1 MNNYKKKNEKFLII
15 LKGIAIGAANKVPGI
30 SGGLVAFVLGI
41 YEKFIHSLQSFN
53 FEGLKLIKQGKFKL
67 FFKHVNGQF
76 LGLLLFGMIVSYFS
90 VSRIL
95 DYLIYNYEIYVWS
108 LFFGLIIG
116 SLLYIYRRAESFKLE
131 TFIWTLLGFI
141 FGLSLSIITPAA
153 QNENLFFVFI
163 CGIVSV
169 VGMTLPGLSGSF
181 ILMLMGNYVLLL
193 VDSVNALYITL
204 SNLFLGKFEILTDPY
219 LCKML
224 KILLVFSFGSLVGL
238 ILFSNI
244 LKFVLKN
251 YRNKTLSIIMGFI
264 VGSLSVVWPWKNKI
278 YNSNL
283 NGEFIIDSFN
293 NNKQII
299 DYDHYL
305 PNLSTETYLG
315 IVYILLGI
323 IIVFI
328 LDSSEETKK
337 SSL

>member
-1 MNNYKKKNEKFLII
+1 MNIKIAIKEKLII
-15 LKGIAIGAANKVPGI
+15 VLKGVAVGVANKVPGV
-30 SGGLVAFVLGI
+30 SGGLVAFVLGF
-41 YEKFIHSLQSFN
+41 YEEFIDSLQKFN
-53 FEGLKLIKQGKFKL
+53 VEGINLIKKGEFKI
-67 FFKHVNGQF
+67 FYKHINGQF
-76 LGLLLFGMIVSYFS
+76 LGLLLLGMIVSYFS

-95 DYLIYNYEIYVWS
+95 DYLLNHYEIYVWS

-116 SLLYIYRRAESFKLE
+116 SLLFIYRRVESLKLE
-131 TFIWTLLGFI
+131 TFFWTLLGFI
-141 FGLSLSIITPAA
+141 FGLSLSLITPAG

-169 VGMTLPGLSGSF
+169 VGMTLPGFSGSF

-219 LCKML
+219 LCNML

-244 LKFVLKN
+244 LKFVLKK
-251 YRNKTLSIIMGFI
+251 YKNKTLSTIMGFI
-264 VGSLSVVWPWKNKI
+264 AGSLGVVWPWKNKI
-278 YNSNL
+278 YKSNL

-293 NNKQII
+293 NKQII
-299 DYDHYL
+299 DYSLYI
-305 PNLSTETYLG
+305 PNLSNETYLG
-315 IVYILLGI
+315 IVCILLGI

-328 LDSSEETKK
+328 IDNSEETIK

>member
-1 MNNYKKKNEKFLII
+1 LNIKIAVKEKLII
-15 LKGIAIGAANKVPGI
+15 VLKGVALGVANKVPGI
-30 SGGLVAFVLGI
+30 SGGLVAFVLGF
-41 YEKFIHSLQSFN
+41 YEEFIDSLQKFN
-53 FEGLKLIKQGKFKL
+53 VEGVKLIKQGEFKI
-67 FFKHVNGQF
+67 FYRHINGQF

-95 DYLIYNYEIYVWS
+95 DYLLNHYEIYVWS

-116 SLLYIYRRAESFKLE
+116 SLLFIYRRVESLKLE
-131 TFIWTLLGFI
+131 TFFWTLLGFI
-141 FGLSLSIITPAA
+141 FGLSLSLITPAG

-169 VGMTLPGLSGSF
+169 VGMTLPGFSGSF

-244 LKFVLKN
+244 LKFVLKK
-251 YRNKTLSIIMGFI
+251 YKNKTLSTIMGFI
-264 VGSLSVVWPWKNKI
+264 AGSLAVVWPWKNKI
-278 YNSNL
+278 YKSNL

-293 NNKQII
+293 NKQII
-299 DYDHYL
+299 DYNHYL

-315 IVYILLGI
+315 IVCILSGI

-328 LDSSEETKK
+328 IDNTEETIK

>member
-1 MNNYKKKNEKFLII
+1 LNIKIAVKEKLII
-15 LKGIAIGAANKVPGI
+15 VLKGVALGVANKVPGI
-30 SGGLVAFVLGI
+30 SGGLVAFVLGF
-41 YEKFIHSLQSFN
+41 YEEFIDSLQKFN
-53 FEGLKLIKQGKFKL
+53 VEGVKLIKQGEFKI
-67 FFKHVNGQF
+67 FYRHINGQF

-95 DYLIYNYEIYVWS
+95 DYLLNHYEIYVWS

-116 SLLYIYRRAESFKLE
+116 SLLFIYRRVESLKLE
-131 TFIWTLLGFI
+131 TFFWTLLGFI
-141 FGLSLSIITPAA
+141 FGLSLSLITPAG

-169 VGMTLPGLSGSF
+169 VGMTLPGFSGSF

-244 LKFVLKN
+244 LKFVLKK
-251 YRNKTLSIIMGFI
+251 YKNKTLSTIMGFI
-264 VGSLSVVWPWKNKI
+264 AGSLAVVWPWKNKI
-278 YNSNL
+278 YKSNL

-293 NNKQII
+293 NKQII
-299 DYDHYL
+299 DYSHYL

-315 IVYILLGI
+315 IVCILSGI

-328 LDSSEETKK
+328 IDNTEETIK

>member
-1 MNNYKKKNEKFLII
+1 MNIKIAVKEKLII
-15 LKGIAIGAANKVPGI
+15 VLKGVALGVANKVPGI
-30 SGGLVAFVLGI
+30 SGGLVAFVLGF
-41 YEKFIHSLQSFN
+41 YEEFIDSLQKFN
-53 FEGLKLIKQGKFKL
+53 VEGVKLIKQGEFKI
-67 FFKHVNGQF
+67 FYRHINGQF

-95 DYLIYNYEIYVWS
+95 DYLLNHYEIYVWS

-116 SLLYIYRRAESFKLE
+116 SLLFIYRRVESLKLE
-131 TFIWTLLGFI
+131 TFFWTLLGFI
-141 FGLSLSIITPAA
+141 FGLSLSLITPAG

-169 VGMTLPGLSGSF
+169 VGMTLPGFSGSF

-244 LKFVLKN
+244 LKFVLKK
-251 YRNKTLSIIMGFI
+251 YKNKTLSTIMGFI
-264 VGSLSVVWPWKNKI
+264 AGSLAVVWPWKNKI
-278 YNSNL
+278 YKSNL

-293 NNKQII
+293 NKQII
-299 DYDHYL
+299 DYSHYL
-305 PNLSTETYLG
+305 PNLSIETYLG
-315 IVYILLGI
+315 IVCILSGI

-328 LDSSEETKK
+328 IDNTEETIK

>member
-1 MNNYKKKNEKFLII
+1 LNIKIAVKEKLII
-15 LKGIAIGAANKVPGI
+15 VLKGVALGVANKVPGI
-30 SGGLVAFVLGI
+30 SGGLVAFVLGF
-41 YEKFIHSLQSFN
+41 YEEFIDSLQKFN
-53 FEGLKLIKQGKFKL
+53 VEGVKLIKQGEFKI
-67 FFKHVNGQF
+67 FYRHINGQF

-95 DYLIYNYEIYVWS
+95 DYLLNHYEIYVWS

-116 SLLYIYRRAESFKLE
+116 SLLFIYRRVESLKLE
-131 TFIWTLLGFI
+131 TFFWTLLGFI
-141 FGLSLSIITPAA
+141 FGLSLSLITPAG

-169 VGMTLPGLSGSF
+169 VGMTLPGFSGSF

-244 LKFVLKN
+244 LKFVLKK
-251 YRNKTLSIIMGFI
+251 YKNKTLSTIMGFI
-264 VGSLSVVWPWKNKI
+264 AGSLAVVWPWKNKI
-278 YNSNL
+278 YKSNL

-293 NNKQII
+293 NKQII
-299 DYDHYL
+299 DYSHYL
-305 PNLSTETYLG
+305 PNLSIETYLG
-315 IVYILLGI
+315 IVCILSGI

-328 LDSSEETKK
+328 IDNTEETIK

>member
-1 MNNYKKKNEKFLII
+1 MNIKIAIKEKLLIV
-15 LKGIAIGAANKVPGI
+15 LKGVAMGVANKVPGV
-30 SGGLVAFVLGI
+30 SGGLVAFVLGF
-41 YEKFIHSLQSFN
+41 YEKFIHSLQKLN
-53 FEGLKLIKQGKFKL
+53 IEGLKLIKQGKFKL
-67 FFKHVNGQF
+67 FFKHINGQF
-76 LGLLLFGMIVSYFS
+76 LGLLLCGMILSYFS

-95 DYLIYNYEIYVWS
+95 DYLINHYEIYVWS

-116 SLLYIYRRAESFKLE
+116 SLLYIFRRVESFKLD
-131 TFIWTLLGFI
+131 TFFWILLGLI
-141 FGLSLSIITPAA
+141 FGLSLNIITPST

-169 VGMTLPGLSGSF
+169 IGMTLPGFSGSF

-193 VDSVNALYITL
+193 VDSVNALYITI

-224 KILLVFSFGSLVGL
+224 KILFVFSFGSLVGL

-251 YRNKTLSIIMGFI
+251 YKNKTLSIIMGFI
-264 VGSLSVVWPWKNKI
+264 AGSLGVVWPWKNKV
-278 YNSNL
+278 YKSNL
-283 NGEFIIDSFN
+283 NGEFIVDSF

-299 DYDHYL
+299 DYDLYL
-305 PNLSTETYLG
+305 PNLSAETYLG

-328 LDSSEETKK
+328 IDNSEKTKK

>member
-1 MNNYKKKNEKFLII
+1 MNIKITIKEKLLIVF
-15 LKGIAIGAANKVPGI
+15 KGVAMGVANKVPGV
-30 SGGLVAFVLGI
+30 SGGLVAFVLGF
-41 YEKFIHSLQSFN
+41 YEKFIHSLQKLN
-53 FEGLKLIKQGKFKL
+53 IEGLKLIKQGKFKL
-67 FFKHVNGQF
+67 FFKHINGQF
-76 LGLLLFGMIVSYFS
+76 LGLLLCGMILSYFS
-90 VSRIL
+90 VSKIL
-95 DYLIYNYEIYVWS
+95 DYFINHYEIYVWS

-116 SLLYIYRRAESFKLE
+116 SLLYIYRRVEPFKLD
-131 TFIWTLLGFI
+131 TFFWALLGFI
-141 FGLSLSIITPAA
+141 FGFSLNIITPAT
-153 QNENLFFVFI
+153 QNENLFYVFI

-181 ILMLMGNYVLLL
+181 ILILMGNYVLLL
-193 VDSVNALYITL
+193 VDSVNALYLTI

-224 KILLVFSFGSLVGL
+224 KILFVFSFGSLVGL

-251 YRNKTLSIIMGFI
+251 YKNKTLSIIMGFI
-264 VGSLSVVWPWKNKI
+264 AGSLGVVWPWKNKI
-278 YNSNL
+278 YKSNL
-283 NGEFIIDSFN
+283 NGEFIVDSF

-305 PNLSTETYLG
+305 PNLSAETYLG
-315 IVYILLGI
+315 IVYILIGI

-328 LDSSEETKK
+328 IDSSEKTKK

>member
-1 MNNYKKKNEKFLII
+1 LNIKIAVKEKLII
-15 LKGIAIGAANKVPGI
+15 VLKGVALGVANKVPGI
-30 SGGLVAFVLGI
+30 SGGLVAFVLGF
-41 YEKFIHSLQSFN
+41 YEEFIDSLQKFN
-53 FEGLKLIKQGKFKL
+53 VEGVKLIKQGEFKI
-67 FFKHVNGQF
+67 FYRHINGQF

-95 DYLIYNYEIYVWS
+95 DYLLNHYEIYVWS

-116 SLLYIYRRAESFKLE
+116 SLLFIYRRVESLKLE
-131 TFIWTLLGFI
+131 TFFWTLLGFI
-141 FGLSLSIITPAA
+141 FGLSLSLITPAG

-169 VGMTLPGLSGSF
+169 VGMTLPGFSGSF

-244 LKFVLKN
+244 LKFVLKK
-251 YRNKTLSIIMGFI
+251 YKNKTLSIIMGFI
-264 VGSLSVVWPWKNKI
+264 AGSLGVVWPWKNKI
-278 YNSNL
+278 YKSNP

-293 NNKQII
+293 NKQII
-299 DYDHYL
+299 DYNHYL

-328 LDSSEETKK
+328 IDNSEETKK

>member
-1 MNNYKKKNEKFLII
+1 MNIKIAIKEKLII
-15 LKGIAIGAANKVPGI
+15 VLKGVAVGVANKVPGV
-30 SGGLVAFVLGI
+30 SGGLVAFVLGF
-41 YEKFIHSLQSFN
+41 YEEFIDSLQKFN
-53 FEGLKLIKQGKFKL
+53 VQGVNLIKQGEFKI
-67 FFKHVNGQF
+67 FYKHINGQF

-95 DYLIYNYEIYVWS
+95 DYLLNHYEIYVWS

-116 SLLYIYRRAESFKLE
+116 SLLFIYRRVESLSLE
-131 TFIWTLLGFI
+131 TFFWTLLGFI
-141 FGLSLSIITPAA
+141 FGLSLSLITPAG

-169 VGMTLPGLSGSF
+169 VGMTLPGFSGSF

-193 VDSVNALYITL
+193 VDSVNALFVTL

-244 LKFVLKN
+244 LKFVLKK
-251 YRNKTLSIIMGFI
+251 YKNKTLSTIMGFI
-264 VGSLSVVWPWKNKI
+264 TGSLGVVWPWKNKI
-278 YNSNL
+278 YKSNL

-293 NNKQII
+293 NKQII
-299 DYDHYL
+299 DYNLYI
-305 PNLSTETYLG
+305 PNLSNETYLG
-315 IVYILLGI
+315 IVCILLGI

-328 LDSSEETKK
+328 IDNSEETIK

>member
-1 MNNYKKKNEKFLII
+1 MNIKIAVKEKLII
-15 LKGIAIGAANKVPGI
+15 VLKGVALGVANKVPGI
-30 SGGLVAFVLGI
+30 SGGLVAFVLGF
-41 YEKFIHSLQSFN
+41 YEEFIDSLQKFN
-53 FEGLKLIKQGKFKL
+53 VEGVKLIKQGEFKI
-67 FFKHVNGQF
+67 FYRHINGQF

-95 DYLIYNYEIYVWS
+95 DYLLNHYEIYVWS

-116 SLLYIYRRAESFKLE
+116 SLLFIYRRVESLKLE
-131 TFIWTLLGFI
+131 TFFWTLLGFI
-141 FGLSLSIITPAA
+141 FGLSLSLITPAG

-169 VGMTLPGLSGSF
+169 VGMTLPGFSGSF

-244 LKFVLKN
+244 LKFVLKK
-251 YRNKTLSIIMGFI
+251 YKNKTLSTIMGFI
-264 VGSLSVVWPWKNKI
+264 AGSLAVVWPWKNKI
-278 YNSNL
+278 YKSNL

-293 NNKQII
+293 NKQII
-299 DYDHYL
+299 DYSHYL
-305 PNLSTETYLG
+305 PNLSIETYLG
-315 IVYILLGI
+315 IVCIFSGI

-328 LDSSEETKK
+328 IDNTEETIK

>member
-1 MNNYKKKNEKFLII
+1 MNIKIAVKEKLII
-15 LKGIAIGAANKVPGI
+15 VLKGVALGVANKVPGI
-30 SGGLVAFVLGI
+30 SGGLVAFVLGF
-41 YEKFIHSLQSFN
+41 YEEFIDSLQKFN
-53 FEGLKLIKQGKFKL
+53 VEGVKLIKQGEFKI
-67 FFKHVNGQF
+67 FYRHINGQF

-95 DYLIYNYEIYVWS
+95 DYLLNHYEIYVWS

-116 SLLYIYRRAESFKLE
+116 SLLFIYRRVESLKLE
-131 TFIWTLLGFI
+131 TFFWTLLGFI
-141 FGLSLSIITPAA
+141 FGLSLSLITPAG

-169 VGMTLPGLSGSF
+169 VGMTLPGFSGSF

-244 LKFVLKN
+244 LKFVLKK
-251 YRNKTLSIIMGFI
+251 YKNKTLSTIMGFI
-264 VGSLSVVWPWKNKI
+264 AGSLAVVWPWKNKI
-278 YNSNL
+278 YKSNL

-293 NNKQII
+293 NKQII
-299 DYDHYL
+299 DYNHYL

-315 IVYILLGI
+315 IVCILSGI

-328 LDSSEETKK
+328 IDNTEETIK

>member
-1 MNNYKKKNEKFLII
+1 
-15 LKGIAIGAANKVPGI
+15 
-30 SGGLVAFVLGI
+30 
-41 YEKFIHSLQSFN
+41 
-53 FEGLKLIKQGKFKL
+53 
-67 FFKHVNGQF
+67 
-76 LGLLLFGMIVSYFS
+76 MIVSYFS

-95 DYLIYNYEIYVWS
+95 DYLLNHYEIYVWS

-116 SLLYIYRRAESFKLE
+116 SLLFIYRRVESLKLE
-131 TFIWTLLGFI
+131 TFFWTLLGFI
-141 FGLSLSIITPAA
+141 FGLSLSLITPAG

-169 VGMTLPGLSGSF
+169 VGMTLPGFSGSF

-219 LCKML
+219 LCNML

-244 LKFVLKN
+244 LKFVLKK
-251 YRNKTLSIIMGFI
+251 YKNKTLSTIMGFI
-264 VGSLSVVWPWKNKI
+264 AGSLGVVWPWKNKI
-278 YNSNL
+278 YKSNL

-293 NNKQII
+293 NKQII
-299 DYDHYL
+299 DYNLYI
-305 PNLSTETYLG
+305 PNLSNETYLG
-315 IVYILLGI
+315 IVCILLGI

-328 LDSSEETKK
+328 IDNSEETIK

>member
-1 MNNYKKKNEKFLII
+1 LNIKIAIKEKLII
-15 LKGIAIGAANKVPGI
+15 VLKGVALGVANKVPGV
-30 SGGLVAFVLGI
+30 SGGLIAFVLGF
-41 YEKFIHSLQSFN
+41 YEKFIDSLQKFN
-53 FEGLKLIKQGKFKL
+53 VEGLKLIKQGKFKI
-67 FFKHVNGQF
+67 FYKHINGQF

-95 DYLIYNYEIYVWS
+95 DYLLNHYEIYVWS

-116 SLLYIYRRAESFKLE
+116 SLLFIYRRVESLKLE
-131 TFIWTLLGFI
+131 TFFWTLLGFI
-141 FGLSLSIITPAA
+141 FGLSLSLITPAG

-169 VGMTLPGLSGSF
+169 VGMTLPGFSGSF

-244 LKFVLKN
+244 LKFVLKK
-251 YRNKTLSIIMGFI
+251 YKNKTLSTIMGFI
-264 VGSLSVVWPWKNKI
+264 AGSLAVVWPWKNKI
-278 YNSNL
+278 YKSNL

-293 NNKQII
+293 NKQII
-299 DYDHYL
+299 DYNHYL

-315 IVYILLGI
+315 IVCILSGI

-328 LDSSEETKK
+328 IDNTEETIK

>member
-1 MNNYKKKNEKFLII
+1 MNIKIAIKEKLII
-15 LKGIAIGAANKVPGI
+15 VLKGVAVGVANKVPGV
-30 SGGLVAFVLGI
+30 SGGLVAFVLGF
-41 YEKFIHSLQSFN
+41 YEEFIDSLQKFN
-53 FEGLKLIKQGKFKL
+53 VEGVNLIKQGEFKI
-67 FFKHVNGQF
+67 FYKHINGQF

-95 DYLIYNYEIYVWS
+95 DYLLNHYEIYVWS

-116 SLLYIYRRAESFKLE
+116 SLLFIYRRVESLKLE
-131 TFIWTLLGFI
+131 TFFWTLLGFI
-141 FGLSLSIITPAA
+141 FGLSLSLITPAG

-169 VGMTLPGLSGSF
+169 VGMTLPGFSGSF

-219 LCKML
+219 LCNML

-244 LKFVLKN
+244 LKFVLKK
-251 YRNKTLSIIMGFI
+251 YKNKTLSTIMGFTA
-264 VGSLSVVWPWKNKI
+264 GSLGVVWPWKNKI
-278 YNSNL
+278 YKSNL
-283 NGEFIIDSFN
+283 NGEFIIDSFD
-293 NNKQII
+293 NKQII
-299 DYDHYL
+299 DYNLYI
-305 PNLSTETYLG
+305 PNLSNETYLG
-315 IVYILLGI
+315 IVCILLGI

-328 LDSSEETKK
+328 IDNSEETIK

>member
-1 MNNYKKKNEKFLII
+1 MNIKIAIKEKLII
-15 LKGIAIGAANKVPGI
+15 VLKGVAVGVANKVPGV
-30 SGGLVAFVLGI
+30 SGGLVAFVLGF
-41 YEKFIHSLQSFN
+41 YEEFIDSLQKFN
-53 FEGLKLIKQGKFKL
+53 VEGLNLIKQGEFKI
-67 FFKHVNGQF
+67 FYKHINGQF

-95 DYLIYNYEIYVWS
+95 DYLLNHYEIYVWS

-116 SLLYIYRRAESFKLE
+116 SLLFIYRRVESLKLE
-131 TFIWTLLGFI
+131 TFFWTLLGFI
-141 FGLSLSIITPAA
+141 FGLSLSLITPAG

-169 VGMTLPGLSGSF
+169 VGMTLPGFSGSF

-193 VDSVNALYITL
+193 VDSVNALFVTL

-244 LKFVLKN
+244 LKFVLKK
-251 YRNKTLSIIMGFI
+251 YKNKTLSTIMGFI
-264 VGSLSVVWPWKNKI
+264 TGSLGVVWPWKNKI
-278 YNSNL
+278 YKSNL

-293 NNKQII
+293 NKQII
-299 DYDHYL
+299 DYNLYI

-315 IVYILLGI
+315 ILYVFLGI

-328 LDSSEETKK
+328 IDNSEETIK

>member
-1 MNNYKKKNEKFLII
+1 MNIKIAIKEKLII
-15 LKGIAIGAANKVPGI
+15 VLKGVALGVANKVPGV
-30 SGGLVAFVLGI
+30 SGGLVAFVLGF
-41 YEKFIHSLQSFN
+41 YEEFIDSLQKFN
-53 FEGLKLIKQGKFKL
+53 VEGINLIKQGEFKI
-67 FFKHVNGQF
+67 FYKHINGQF
-76 LGLLLFGMIVSYFS
+76 LGLLLLGMIVSYFS

-95 DYLIYNYEIYVWS
+95 DYLLNHYEIYVWS

-116 SLLYIYRRAESFKLE
+116 SLLFIYRRVESLKLE
-131 TFIWTLLGFI
+131 TFFWTLLGFI
-141 FGLSLSIITPAA
+141 FGLSLSLITPAG

-169 VGMTLPGLSGSF
+169 VGMTLPGFSGSF

-219 LCKML
+219 LCNML
-224 KILLVFSFGSLVGL
+224 KILLVFSFGSLAGL

-244 LKFVLKN
+244 LKFVLKK
-251 YRNKTLSIIMGFI
+251 YKNKTLSTIMGFI
-264 VGSLSVVWPWKNKI
+264 AGSLGVVWPWKNKI
-278 YNSNL
+278 YKSNL

-293 NNKQII
+293 NKQII
-299 DYDHYL
+299 DYNLYI
-305 PNLSTETYLG
+305 PNLSNETYLG
-315 IVYILLGI
+315 IVCILLGI

-328 LDSSEETKK
+328 IDNSEETIK

>member
-1 MNNYKKKNEKFLII
+1 LNIKIAVKEKLII
-15 LKGIAIGAANKVPGI
+15 VLKGVALGVANKVPGI
-30 SGGLVAFVLGI
+30 SGGLVAFVLGF
-41 YEKFIHSLQSFN
+41 YEEFIDSLQKFN
-53 FEGLKLIKQGKFKL
+53 VEGVKLIKQGEFKI
-67 FFKHVNGQF
+67 FYRHINGQF

-95 DYLIYNYEIYVWS
+95 DYLLNHYEIYVWS

-116 SLLYIYRRAESFKLE
+116 SLLFIYRRVESLKLE
-131 TFIWTLLGFI
+131 TFFWTLLGFI
-141 FGLSLSIITPAA
+141 FGLSLSLITPAG

-169 VGMTLPGLSGSF
+169 VGMTLPGFSGSF

-193 VDSVNALYITL
+193 VDSVNALHITL

-244 LKFVLKN
+244 LKFVLKK
-251 YRNKTLSIIMGFI
+251 YKNKTLSTIMGFI
-264 VGSLSVVWPWKNKI
+264 AGSLAVVWPWKNKI
-278 YNSNL
+278 YKSNL

-293 NNKQII
+293 NKQII
-299 DYDHYL
+299 DYSHYL
-305 PNLSTETYLG
+305 PNLSIETYLG
-315 IVYILLGI
+315 IVCILSGI

-328 LDSSEETKK
+328 IDNTEETIK

>member
-1 MNNYKKKNEKFLII
+1 MNIKIAIKEKLII
-15 LKGIAIGAANKVPGI
+15 VLKGVAVGVANKVPGV
-30 SGGLVAFVLGI
+30 SGGLVAFVLGF
-41 YEKFIHSLQSFN
+41 YEEFIDSLQKFN
-53 FEGLKLIKQGKFKL
+53 VQGVNLIKQGEFKI
-67 FFKHVNGQF
+67 FYKHINGQF

-95 DYLIYNYEIYVWS
+95 DYLLNHYEIYVWS

-116 SLLYIYRRAESFKLE
+116 SLLFIYRRVESLKLE
-131 TFIWTLLGFI
+131 TFFWTLLGFI
-141 FGLSLSIITPAA
+141 FGLSLSLITPAG

-169 VGMTLPGLSGSF
+169 VGMTLPGFSGSF

-264 VGSLSVVWPWKNKI
+264 AGSLSIVWPWKNKI
-278 YNSNL
+278 YKSNL

-293 NNKQII
+293 NKQII
-299 DYDHYL
+299 DYNLYI

-315 IVYILLGI
+315 ILYVFLGI

-328 LDSSEETKK
+328 IDNSEETIK

>member
-1 MNNYKKKNEKFLII
+1 M
-15 LKGIAIGAANKVPGI
+15 
-30 SGGLVAFVLGI
+30 
-41 YEKFIHSLQSFN
+41 
-53 FEGLKLIKQGKFKL
+53 
-67 FFKHVNGQF
+67 
-76 LGLLLFGMIVSYFS
+76 
-90 VSRIL
+90 
-95 DYLIYNYEIYVWS
+95 
-108 LFFGLIIG
+108 
-116 SLLYIYRRAESFKLE
+116 
-131 TFIWTLLGFI
+131 GFI
-141 FGLSLSIITPAA
+141 FGFSLNIITPAT

-169 VGMTLPGLSGSF
+169 VGMTLPGFSGSF
-181 ILMLMGNYVLLL
+181 ILILMGNYVLLL
-193 VDSVNALYITL
+193 VDSVNALYLTI

-224 KILLVFSFGSLVGL
+224 KILFVFSFGSLVGL

-251 YRNKTLSIIMGFI
+251 YKNKTLSIIMGFI
-264 VGSLSVVWPWKNKI
+264 AGSLGVVWPWKNKI
-278 YNSNL
+278 YKSNL
-283 NGEFIIDSFN
+283 NGEFIVDSF

-328 LDSSEETKK
+328 IDSSEETKK

>member
-1 MNNYKKKNEKFLII
+1 MNIKIAIKEKLII
-15 LKGIAIGAANKVPGI
+15 VLKGVAVGVANKVPGV
-30 SGGLVAFVLGI
+30 SGGLVAFVLGF
-41 YEKFIHSLQSFN
+41 YEEFIDSLQKFN
-53 FEGLKLIKQGKFKL
+53 VQGVNLIKQGEFKI
-67 FFKHVNGQF
+67 FYKHINGQF

-95 DYLIYNYEIYVWS
+95 DYLLNHYEIYVWS

-116 SLLYIYRRAESFKLE
+116 SLLFIYRRVESLSLE
-131 TFIWTLLGFI
+131 TFFWTLLGFI
-141 FGLSLSIITPAA
+141 FGLSLSLITPAG

-169 VGMTLPGLSGSF
+169 VGMTLPGFSGSF

-193 VDSVNALYITL
+193 VDSVNALFVTL

-244 LKFVLKN
+244 LKFVLKK
-251 YRNKTLSIIMGFI
+251 YKNKTLSTIMGFI
-264 VGSLSVVWPWKNKI
+264 AGSLGVVWPWKNKI
-278 YNSNL
+278 YKSNL

-293 NNKQII
+293 NKQII
-299 DYDHYL
+299 DYNLYI

-315 IVYILLGI
+315 ILYVFLGI

-328 LDSSEETKK
+328 IDNSEETIK

>member
-1 MNNYKKKNEKFLII
+1 LNIKIAVKEKLII
-15 LKGIAIGAANKVPGI
+15 VLKGVALGVANKVPGI
-30 SGGLVAFVLGI
+30 SGGLVAFVLGF
-41 YEKFIHSLQSFN
+41 YEEFIDSLQKFN
-53 FEGLKLIKQGKFKL
+53 VEGVKLIKQGKFKI
-67 FFKHVNGQF
+67 FYRHINGQF

-95 DYLIYNYEIYVWS
+95 DYLLNHYEIYVWS

-116 SLLYIYRRAESFKLE
+116 SLLFIYRRVESLKLE
-131 TFIWTLLGFI
+131 TFFWTLLGFI
-141 FGLSLSIITPAA
+141 FGLSLSLITPAG

-169 VGMTLPGLSGSF
+169 VGMTLPGFSGSF

-244 LKFVLKN
+244 LKFVLKK
-251 YRNKTLSIIMGFI
+251 YKNKTLSTIMGFI
-264 VGSLSVVWPWKNKI
+264 AGSLAVVWPWKNKI
-278 YNSNL
+278 YKSNL

-293 NNKQII
+293 NKQII
-299 DYDHYL
+299 DYSHYL
-305 PNLSTETYLG
+305 PNLSIETYLG
-315 IVYILLGI
+315 IVCILSGI

-328 LDSSEETKK
+328 IDNTEETIK